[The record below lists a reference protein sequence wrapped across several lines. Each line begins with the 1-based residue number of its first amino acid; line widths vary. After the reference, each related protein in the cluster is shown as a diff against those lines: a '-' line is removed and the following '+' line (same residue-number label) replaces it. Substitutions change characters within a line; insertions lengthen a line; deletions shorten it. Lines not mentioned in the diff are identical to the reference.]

1 MHTTETLRTCAEAV
15 GDLGAEER
23 EGEDEEGGQGGQQP
37 RLRTPGAARSFYAAI
52 GCHCYGILRC
62 HWLPLLRDSRS
73 DRAAVIAVICCASD
87 KCRPLLSPA
96 AVSE

>member
-52 GCHCYGILRC
+52 GCHCYGIQ
-62 HWLPLLRDSRS
+62 
-73 DRAAVIAVICCASD
+73 AVIV
-87 KCRPLLSPA
+87 LLSSLSF
-96 AVSE
+96 AVQVTSVALC